1 MVSRSCQGNEKA
13 IYDKDGWGTV
23 TDLRDIGVL
32 GSGPA
37 ALAFASACARQG
49 ASVTLVA
56 PEPHSTWLPNYCL
69 WADEVPLELQDLTER
84 FWPQVS
90 VATALG
96 SQTLERPYVK
106 LDTQALQAHFWD
118 ALGAGSVRVVPR
130 SAIRLSHQ
138 PISTIIHTD
147 DGADHHVQ
155 VVIDASGARTPFVR
169 RVHSRP
175 PAFQTAYGLLLDAP
189 GHGFDPSRM
198 VLMDFRPVS
207 DAAKEPPSF
216 LYALPL
222 SGDRVFVEETS
233 LAHRPAMSMDVL
245 RARLEARLQSLGLAQ
260 STRLGQEHCSIA
272 MGLGLPAPVQSLVPF
287 GAAAGMVHPAS
298 GYLISHILRKALP
311 VAESVLDGLE
321 SGGVDAALAAGNA
334 TLWPR
339 AHRRVWE
346 IYGFGLEAL
355 VGMSGSETNRFFDSF
370 FQLSPDDWSGF
381 LSGTLVPSRL
391 GAVMTNL
398 FRGLPPSVRWYLVR
412 TGLVA
417 GVAPLARS
425 VLQPGVR

>member
-1 MVSRSCQGNEKA
+1 M
-13 IYDKDGWGTV
+13 
-23 TDLRDIGVL
+23 TDLHDIGVL

-37 ALAFASACARQG
+37 ALAVASACARRG

-56 PEPHSTWLPNYCL
+56 PEPRSPWLPNYCL
-69 WADEVPLELQDLTER
+69 WADEVPLELQDLTEQ
-84 FWPQVS
+84 FWPQITA
-90 VATALG
+90 ATALG
-96 SQTLERPYVK
+96 SRTLDRQYVK
-106 LDTQALQAHFWD
+106 LDTEALQSHFWD
-118 ALGAGSVRVVPR
+118 ALGAGSVRVVPQ

-138 PISTIIHTD
+138 PSSTIIATD
-147 DGADHHVQ
+147 DGAEHQVQ

-189 GHGFDPSRM
+189 RHGFDPARM

-216 LYALPL
+216 LYVLPL
-222 SGDRVFVEETS
+222 SGGRVFVEETS
-233 LAHRPAMSMDVL
+233 LARRPAVSMDLL
-245 RARLEARLQSLGLAQ
+245 RARLEARLESLGLARA
-260 STRLGQEHCSIA
+260 TRLAQEHCSIA
-272 MGLGLPAPVQSLVPF
+272 MGLGLPAPGQSLVPF

-298 GYLISHILRKALP
+298 GYLMSHILRKAAP
-311 VAESVLDGLE
+311 VAESILDGLD

-334 TLWPR
+334 ALWPR

-370 FQLSPDDWSGF
+370 FKLSPDDCAGF
-381 LSGTLVPSRL
+381 LGGRLSPSRL
-391 GAVMTNL
+391 GGVMTKL
-398 FRGLPPSVRWYLVR
+398 FRGLPPSVRWHLVR
-412 TGLVA
+412 TGLVG

-425 VLQPGVR
+425 VLQQGVR

>member
-1 MVSRSCQGNEKA
+1 M
-13 IYDKDGWGTV
+13 V
-23 TDLRDIGVL
+23 TDLHNVGVL

-37 ALAFASACARQG
+37 ALAVASACVRRG

-56 PEPHSTWLPNYCL
+56 PAPHSNWLPNYCL
-69 WADEVPLELQDLTER
+69 WADEVPLEIQDLTEQ
-84 FWPQVS
+84 FWPRVS
-90 VATALG
+90 VATVLG
-96 SQTLERPYVK
+96 SHTFDRPYVK
-106 LDTQALQAHFWD
+106 LDTAALQGHFWD
-118 ALGAGSVRVVPR
+118 TLRAGSVRVVPR
-130 SAIRLSHQ
+130 SAIRLSHR
-138 PISTIIHTD
+138 PGSTTVHTE
-147 DGADHHVQ
+147 DGAEHHVQ
-155 VVIDASGARTPFVR
+155 IVVDATGARTPFVR

-189 GHGFDPSRM
+189 GHGFDPARM

-207 DAAKEPPSF
+207 NAEKEPPSF
-216 LYALPL
+216 LYVLPL
-222 SGDRVFVEETS
+222 SGGRLFVEETS
-233 LAHRPAMSMDVL
+233 LARRPAMSMDLL
-245 RARLEARLQSLGLAQ
+245 RARLEARLKSLGLAR

-287 GAAAGMVHPAS
+287 GAAASMVHPAS
-298 GYLISHILRKALP
+298 GYLISHVLRKAAP
-311 VAESVLDGLE
+311 VAESILNGLD
-321 SGGVDAALAAGNA
+321 SGGADAALAAGNA

-355 VGMSGSETNRFFDSF
+355 VGMNASETNRFFDSF

-381 LSGTLVPSRL
+381 LGGRLAPSRL

-398 FRGLPPSVRWYLVR
+398 FRGLPPSVRWHLVR
-412 TGLVA
+412 TGLLT

-425 VLQPGVR
+425 VLQPGLR